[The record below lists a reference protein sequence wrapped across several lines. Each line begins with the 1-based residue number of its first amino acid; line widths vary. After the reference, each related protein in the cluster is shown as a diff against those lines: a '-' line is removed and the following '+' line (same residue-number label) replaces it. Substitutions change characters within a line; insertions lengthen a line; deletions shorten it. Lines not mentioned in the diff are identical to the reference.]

1 MKDLLSMTRVP
12 KSIKNHYIDSFIIN
26 SENLKSF
33 LSSHEISNSE
43 LEDVLF
49 AISKLYTQKVDDILE
64 SCGNDWARLDSASSP
79 LILFVQCIDELLGE
93 DHLDISSRCRFI
105 LNSFSKTL
113 ESWMIW

>member
-1 MKDLLSMTRVP
+1 MTRVP
-12 KSIKNHYIDSFIIN
+12 KSIKNHYIDSFLIN

-33 LSSHEISNSE
+33 LSSYEISISE
-43 LEDVLF
+43 LEYVSF
-49 AISKLYTQKVDDILE
+49 TISKLYNQKVDAILE
-64 SCGNDWARLDSASSP
+64 SCGNDWTRLDSSPSP
-79 LILFVQCIDELLGE
+79 LILFVQCIDDLLCE